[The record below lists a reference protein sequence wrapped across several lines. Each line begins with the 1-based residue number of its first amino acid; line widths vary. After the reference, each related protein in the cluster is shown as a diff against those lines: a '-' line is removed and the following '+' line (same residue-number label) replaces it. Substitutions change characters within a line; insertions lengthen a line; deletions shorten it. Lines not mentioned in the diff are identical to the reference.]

1 MLIINVPEKFPPHNT
16 RNNLFKKHYLVIRNH
31 VCVRHTPQ
39 QSYFRGIGF
48 LGYKKINRITT
59 TFMSFNAIKRNWV
72 FKQIISS
79 VVKWKFSGTFII
91 NMGLL
96 LLLCSLMQLK
106 EISVFVNIC
115 TIAAFSEI
123 YGESKVK
130 T

>member
-1 MLIINVPEKFPPHNT
+1 MLTKLP
-16 RNNLFKKHYLVIRNH
+16 
-31 VCVRHTPQ
+31 
-39 QSYFRGIGF
+39 S
-48 LGYKKINRITT
+48 
-59 TFMSFNAIKRNWV
+59 SFNCIKGHKSSSNSINFFISQKLNTAKIRLLGGVSNTYMV
-72 FKQIISS
+72 SDSKILSFKQIISS

-115 TIAAFSEI
+115 TMAAFSEI